1 VYTLYSV
8 ELNIAGG
15 ARPADHG
22 QWPGRL
28 CSGDRLRH
36 PRHDRILIHD
46 AEVIVGDKGDGSPAL
61 VGRRIEDEG
70 PGFGDG
76 SRAPGDHALHSIK
89 ITNCQG
95 ILWLVPDYFGC
106 CLRQPCIW
114 HSHGYH
120 NRRDALIAEGAGN
133 DVRKLLERRSSHTCP
148 VVDEAINKSLDQ
160 GLNWRVVI
168 KS

>member
-1 VYTLYSV
+1 MAPLPFSWRVGRSSMIEGTIFQGSPFNSSGRWGGDQDHFEGTRPVYTLYSV

-36 PRHDRILIHD
+36 TRHDHILIHD

-61 VGRRIEDEG
+61 VGRCIEDER

-95 ILWLVPDYFGC
+95 ILWLVPDYLGC

-114 HSHGYH
+114 HSHG
-120 NRRDALIAEGAGN
+120 
-133 DVRKLLERRSSHTCP
+133 
-148 VVDEAINKSLDQ
+148 
-160 GLNWRVVI
+160 
-168 KS
+168 